1 MKNESASV
9 DQSNAS
15 DSDLTSLIDEGKK
28 GSHPIY
34 DASVTP
40 NGWRQ
45 LRQYTDARIGLGRA
59 GTSLPT
65 REMLSFQLD
74 HAQARDA
81 VHLPLDTEQ
90 LMAAL
95 AKRFPLALRLH
106 SAVHDRGEYLRRPD
120 LGRQLDSDSL
130 ATLHTLN
137 TQPWDISISIVD
149 GLSSRAI
156 HEQALPFLD
165 VLLPRLEAL
174 NLSIGPVALVEQ
186 GRVAIGDPISE
197 ALRARMSIVLIG
209 ERPGLSSPDSMGI
222 YYTWAAH
229 TGSMD
234 SERNCISNVRPKGQS
249 YEAAAKLLEYL
260 IREALVLKASGVVLK
275 DDSETLSELGDG
287 HAGNFLLPPE
297 E

>member
-9 DQSNAS
+9 GESRGKGS
-15 DSDLTSLIDEGKK
+15 SSTPLFDEGKK
-28 GSHPIY
+28 ESHAVT
-34 DASVTP
+34 DHSVTP

-95 AKRFPLALRLH
+95 ATRFPLALRLH

-130 ATLHTLN
+130 ATLHSLTA
-137 TQPWDISISIVD
+137 QPWDISISIVD

-165 VLLPRLEAL
+165 VLLPRLEAM

-186 GRVAIGDPISE
+186 GRVAIGDPIGE
-197 ALRARMSIVLIG
+197 ALHARMSVVLIG

-222 YYTWAAH
+222 YYTWGAH

-275 DDSETLSELGDG
+275 DDSETTSELGDG